1 MTNTRTERLIAYLT
15 LFSGLLISAVAEFY
29 SIVGLTA
36 IFPTAFLPIV
46 IMGIA
51 LGVGKLVA
59 TVWLKQ
65 NWEISPWTIKIYL
78 LTAIATLMLITSM
91 GIFGF
96 LSKAHS
102 DQSLVS
108 GDALSKIAIY
118 DEKIKVAKDN
128 IDANRKALKQMD
140 EAVDQVMGR
149 SQDEKGADKAVALR
163 RGQAKERTRLLSE
176 ITAEQKVIAKLSEER
191 APIAAEVRKVEA
203 EVGPVK
209 YIAAFIYGDNTDA
222 NVLEKAVTWVIIL
235 IVVVFDPM
243 AVILLLASQI
253 TFQKLRE
260 QEEYTPDPY
269 VADVGEKPTVE
280 ELALEDDLFPT
291 YEEITPIAEGD
302 SPEKESDVVSTA
314 TVTESILEQHP
325 YLNNG
330 FTHFEGLEPMVYKP
344 EPAPAPEEKK
354 EYLVE
359 AELIDALEGTVNR
372 LQQEND
378 ELKLALRARKLS
390 DDVKVHGYSSDNG
403 IIKVANDTYSAS
415 EFKQLNDYI
424 QNEEQNPNS
433 LWNRLSESTRIS
445 EEEYMEQASKKQ

>member
-149 SQDEKGADKAVALR
+149 SADEKGADKAVALR

-269 VADVGEKPTVE
+269 VADVGEKPTAE
-280 ELALEDDLFPT
+280 ELEDDLFPT
-291 YEEITPIAEGD
+291 YEEITPTTEGD

-314 TVTESILEQHP
+314 TVAESILEQHP

-390 DDVKVHGYSSDNG
+390 NDVKVHGYSSDNG

>member
-1 MTNTRTERLIAYLT
+1 M
-15 LFSGLLISAVAEFY
+15 
-29 SIVGLTA
+29 
-36 IFPTAFLPIV
+36 
-46 IMGIA
+46 
-51 LGVGKLVA
+51 
-59 TVWLKQ
+59 
-65 NWEISPWTIKIYL
+65 
-78 LTAIATLMLITSM
+78 
-91 GIFGF
+91 
-96 LSKAHS
+96 
-102 DQSLVS
+102 
-108 GDALSKIAIY
+108 
-118 DEKIKVAKDN
+118 
-128 IDANRKALKQMD
+128 
-140 EAVDQVMGR
+140 
-149 SQDEKGADKAVALR
+149 
-163 RGQAKERTRLLSE
+163 
-176 ITAEQKVIAKLSEER
+176 
-191 APIAAEVRKVEA
+191 EA

-280 ELALEDDLFPT
+280 ELAPEDDLFPT